1 MFLHL
6 AAPREHCSLSCL
18 HLWLQNRRG
27 QGGFQIAS
35 LQADMEPMY
44 HAHTRFSER
53 VVLNSD
59 ELLQHT

>member
-6 AAPREHCSLSCL
+6 AARRDHCSLSCF

-27 QGGFQIAS
+27 QGGFQVAS
-35 LQADMEPMY
+35 LQANMEPMY
-44 HAHTRFSER
+44 HAHNCFSER

-59 ELLQHT
+59 ELLLHT